1 MIPINASMDQF
12 FIKLPTIVAPTTRGF
27 PTVKPALP
35 IDPNLP
41 LTVIYIILYSGNF
54 LRIKYKDWGE
64 KRSKKF
70 PKDGSDKILKQL
82 EKENKELENDMRY
95 RALK

>member
-1 MIPINASMDQF
+1 MQNGLAS
-12 FIKLPTIVAPTTRGF
+12 LSG
-27 PTVKPALP
+27 
-35 IDPNLP
+35 
-41 LTVIYIILYSGNF
+41 IYIILYSGNF

-82 EKENKELENDMRY
+82 EKENKELKESNKLI
-95 RALK
+95 LKSLKNIEQQTSSQKAAKKLR